1 MYTASVRLAALLLC
15 ALFLGGSCGGDDGP
29 ADASAGTGDAAR
41 PDAGG
46 PGSDAGVCTGS
57 DDCGGN
63 VCCGTGV
70 SSSCVPTFDDCAGL
84 VLCDGPD
91 DCPEVNPTCC
101 PQGFCGGC
109 D

>member
-1 MYTASVRLAALLLC
+1 MRLAAALLC
-15 ALFLGGSCGGDDGP
+15 ALAFACGGDDDGGDP
-29 ADASAGTGDAAR
+29 ADAAVSDA
-41 PDAGG
+41 AGG
-46 PGSDAGVCTGS
+46 PAGDGAPPADSAGGAVCTGAS
-57 DDCGGN
+57 DCEGE
-63 VCCGTGV
+63 VCCDPGIGAA
-70 SSSCVPTFDDCAGL
+70 CVPTFDDCAGL